1 MAVDGALAVRKA
13 VRMNVRT
20 NLMLP
25 EDLVREVDEVAG
37 PRNRSRFVADAVAYK
52 LHREKLRAAFDRSF
66 GILRA
71 EDYPHW
77 STSEKVVEWIR
88 EMRAEE
94 TDPGPDPIPKLFDPH
109 ATAG

>member
-1 MAVDGALAVRKA
+1 M
-13 VRMNVRT
+13 RMNVRT
-20 NLMLP
+20 NLLLP
-25 EDLVREVDEVAG
+25 ADLVRELDEVAG

-66 GILRA
+66 GILRK

-77 STSEKVVEWIR
+77 ETSEKVVEWVR

-94 TDPGPDPIPKLFDPH
+94 TDPGPDPIPKLSGPR
-109 ATAG
+109 ASAR